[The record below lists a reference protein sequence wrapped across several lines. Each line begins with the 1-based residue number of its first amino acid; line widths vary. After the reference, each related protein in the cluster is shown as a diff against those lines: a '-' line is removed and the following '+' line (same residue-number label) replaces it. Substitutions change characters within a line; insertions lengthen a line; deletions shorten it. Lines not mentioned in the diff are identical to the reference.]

1 MAVFVSA
8 CFPVS
13 IAPEASQ
20 KRNQQTETKQSRGR
34 SASRARRA
42 RLWNARGGSGRI
54 SSLSY
59 VRMYGRYVQ
68 KRVGR
73 ESSAGELRRSS
84 GDSGRFGFEEEEPT
98 RRFVCMC
105 VCLSRGASD
114 DDGSSTVA
122 MGRATRS
129 GRSLGDPTVSRG
141 SVLSWPPA
149 TR

>member
-13 IAPEASQ
+13 IAPEAS
-20 KRNQQTETKQSRGR
+20 RERDRQSESSRSGGR

-84 GDSGRFGFEEEEPT
+84 GNSGRFGIEEEVLFWW
-98 RRFVCMC
+98 FVCLC
-105 VCLSRGASD
+105 VCLFCG
-114 DDGSSTVA
+114 
-122 MGRATRS
+122 
-129 GRSLGDPTVSRG
+129 
-141 SVLSWPPA
+141 
-149 TR
+149 